1 MVPPGVL
8 AVSAVVGPLRIVVAI
23 VVVWLPLEIAV
34 SPETVVGPLETA
46 VVIAFGASNL
56 GHPKYFASPN
66 VCSFPSCAS
75 SVGLVRGVFVGSSI
89 DALSNDAP
97 YSHSSNLMVSLYK
110 KMEPFDSSPNLNYSS
125 ASDTIALPT
134 DATTN
139 HCRKRCP
146 HLSQGQHRHSS
157 QVSLPSLEV
166 RQIR

>member
-110 KMEPFDSSPNLNYSS
+110 KMERFDSSPNLNYSS

-157 QVSLPSLEV
+157 QVSLPPLEV